1 MTATTLTTTRTTTP
15 TSTGTT
21 GAGTGIPAEHL
32 IRPEVR
38 TSLRPGTATE
48 VSVDAGR
55 HRFTIDEPA
64 ALGGTDLG
72 ANPIDHLLAA
82 LGACNVITYQVWA
95 QKLGI
100 RLDGVDIELAG
111 DLDIRGFFGIDPDV
125 RPGFQGIEARV
136 SLRGPESAE
145 RYVELREAVEAHCPV
160 LDNLTNG
167 VPVTVVVDVA
177 A

>member
-1 MTATTLTTTRTTTP
+1 MTATTLTSNTTTSTDA
-15 TSTGTT
+15 TSRH
-21 GAGTGIPAEHL
+21 GIPAEHL
-32 IRPEVR
+32 VRPEVR
-38 TSLRPGTATE
+38 TTLRPGTATE

-136 SLRGPESAE
+136 TLRGPESPE

-167 VPVTVVVDVA
+167 VPVTVVVDIA

>member
-1 MTATTLTTTRTTTP
+1 MTATTLTTTKDTDRP
-15 TSTGTT
+15 
-21 GAGTGIPAEHL
+21 GIPAEHL
-32 IRPEVR
+32 IRPEIR
-38 TSLRPGTATE
+38 TTLRPGTATE

-100 RLDGVDIELAG
+100 RLDAVDIELAG

-125 RPGFQGIEARV
+125 RPGFQGIEAKV
-136 SLRGPESAE
+136 TLRGPESAE
-145 RYVELREAVEAHCPV
+145 RYLELRESVEAHCPV

-167 VPVTVVVDVA
+167 VPVTVVVDIA

>member
-1 MTATTLTTTRTTTP
+1 MTATTLATTATDTTA
-15 TSTGTT
+15 
-21 GAGTGIPAEHL
+21 AGPSRHGIPAEHL
-32 IRPEVR
+32 IRPEIR

-136 SLRGPESAE
+136 TLRGPESPE

-160 LDNLTNG
+160 LDNLTSG
-167 VPVTVVVDVA
+167 VPVTVVVDIA

>member
-1 MTATTLTTTRTTTP
+1 MTTTTQL
-15 TSTGTT
+15 TSTT
-21 GAGTGIPAEHL
+21 IPSEHHVRPQ
-32 IRPEVR
+32 IR
-38 TSLRPGTATE
+38 TALRPGTATE

-64 ALGGTDLG
+64 SLGGTDLG
-72 ANPIDHLLAA
+72 ANPVDHLLAA

-95 QKLGI
+95 EKLGI
-100 RLDGVDIELAG
+100 RLDGVEIELAG
-111 DLDIRGFFGIDPDV
+111 DIDIRGFFGIDPDV

-136 SLRGPESAE
+136 TLRGPESAE
-145 RYVELREAVEAHCPV
+145 RYVELRETVEAHCPV
-160 LDNLTNG
+160 LDNLTAG